1 MSGQDEARGE
11 PGRAMTV
18 SDRAAPAADAGGAG
32 EGTTLFVFDYADKA
46 FALPLRCVERV
57 IEVATVEP
65 YPGDAPHCAGT
76 IEFRGRILPL
86 FDPHGLSFGVAAD
99 DARISYAVII
109 NDSGVRF
116 GLVLE
121 RYREFLESCALE
133 NADTADGPHPPDP
146 QDRKF
151 SVGLLSHKNRTTA
164 LLSPPAIAVAV
175 RDIFGSQSVIA
186 RDQQHEDAAPET
198 DGRRF
203 MVSRLGDVTIAH
215 PVEATLEI
223 VEGLEVSP
231 VFGVD
236 PCLRGL
242 TSLRGRVLACLDIS
256 EVLGMPPRVLDERS
270 AYLVLSAE
278 HAEFALCVDAV
289 EGLRIIAP
297 EAVHPADGVLPAA
310 VAALFPNL
318 AECGDVTHLCL
329 SAESITNW
337 QRLAP
342 YRARE

>member
-1 MSGQDEARGE
+1 MSGQDEARDE
-11 PGRAMTV
+11 VSRPETV
-18 SDRAAPAADAGGAG
+18 SDRGTPVATAVG
-32 EGTTLFVFDYADKA
+32 EGDGTTLFVFDYADKA

-65 YPGDAPHCAGT
+65 YPGDAPHCRGT
-76 IEFRGRILPL
+76 IEFRGRVLPL
-86 FDPHGLSFGVAAD
+86 FDPHGLSFGVAAPG
-99 DARISYAVII
+99 ARIFYAVII
-109 NDSGVRF
+109 RDSGVRF

-121 RYREFLESCALE
+121 RYREFIESYPLERREAP
-133 NADTADGPHPPDP
+133 DGVDRPVG
-146 QDRKF
+146 QDQKF

-164 LLSPPAIAVAV
+164 LLSPAAIAVAV
-175 RDIFGSQSVIA
+175 REIFGSQSVIA
-186 RDQQHEDAAPET
+186 LDQQRDDSPIESE
-198 DGRRF
+198 GRRF

-242 TSLRGRVLACLDIS
+242 TSLRGQVLACLDVS

-289 EGLRIIAP
+289 EGLRVIAP
-297 EAVHPADGVLPAA
+297 ETVHPADGVLPEA
-310 VAALFPNL
+310 VAALFPSL

-329 SAESITNW
+329 SAESIINW

-342 YRARE
+342 YRAQE